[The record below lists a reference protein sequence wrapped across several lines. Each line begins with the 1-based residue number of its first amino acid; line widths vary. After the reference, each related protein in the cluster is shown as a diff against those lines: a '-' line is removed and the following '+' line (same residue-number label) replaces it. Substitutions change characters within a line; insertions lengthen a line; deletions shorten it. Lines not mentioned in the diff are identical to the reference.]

1 MSDAQE
7 IIRLYDMAESD
18 AMNFRRLY
26 QDSADL
32 CFPREN
38 SIITTFTTQ
47 GGERNTDIIDPTGI
61 MAKDDMAAGLSGVLF
76 PVGQPFHEIL
86 MVDRE
91 LNRTESVRR
100 YLGYLNETVHEK
112 RAASN
117 FRVQADETLRSIA
130 AFGTGNLFSEYRP
143 GVGLN
148 YKDWDVGQY
157 VIVQNNMNR
166 IDQVYMKI
174 WWTASQAYAEWGDK
188 VGEEVLKALNDD
200 KKMMHK
206 FEFRVAIRP
215 RGKRNRRLSDAAN
228 MPFEKVCVNVKEKIV
243 VEEGGYEEFPHFV
256 SRWSH
261 SSNETWGRG
270 QGVTALPVMRRLQ
283 QIYSDFLECGE
294 KHNNPALQVLQD
306 FDGTVKV
313 KPGAVNRVPQLPSI
327 DSVGRAL
334 GNFPITAEVL
344 DGERQI
350 VQKMF
355 LNDIFMPITPL
366 KGDRRNQLELSE
378 RISESMKRIGTPIS
392 RLYEEWIKPMVIR
405 DIFLLMR
412 NGELPPPPPEIRGKQ
427 FKINVLGPIAMQ
439 LKNWQAQGALKWLGY
454 GAELKQS
461 FPGIDDNINLDSAY
475 RRVGESLGVSIEDMA
490 TDDEVNAKRAER
502 AKQIQAE
509 QAMRMAE
516 TAAKAYPASTK
527 APEAGSPA
535 EALSGV

>member
-1 MSDAQE
+1 MDKALE

-26 QDSADL
+26 QDVADL

-38 SIITTFTTQ
+38 KIIAAATTQ
-47 GGERNTDIIDPTGI
+47 GEERNTDIIDPTGI
-61 MAKDDMAAGLSGVLF
+61 LAKDDMAAGLSGVLF

-86 MVDRE
+86 MVDRS
-91 LNRTESVRR
+91 LNGKEGVRR
-100 YLGYLNETVHEK
+100 YLGYVNETVHEK

-117 FRVQADETLRSIA
+117 FRVEADETLRSIA
-130 AFGTGNLFSEYRP
+130 AFGTGNLFSEYKP
-143 GVGLN
+143 GVGLT
-148 YKDWDVGQY
+148 YKDWDAGQY

-166 IDQVYMKI
+166 IDEVYMKI
-174 WWTASQAYAEWGDK
+174 FWTAAQACAEWGDRC
-188 VGEEVLKALNDD
+188 GEEVLKALEDS
-200 KKMMHK
+200 KKTFHK
-206 FEFRVAIRP
+206 FEFRIAIRP
-215 RGKRNRRLSDAAN
+215 RKNRNRRFSDRAN
-228 MPFEKVCVNVKEKIV
+228 MRFEKVAVNVKEKLI
-243 VEEGGYEEFPHFV
+243 VEEGGYDEFPHFV

-270 QGVTALPVMRRLQ
+270 QGVTALPTMRRLQ

-294 KHNNPALQVLQD
+294 KHNNPPLQVIAD

-313 KPGAVNRVPQLPSI
+313 KAGAVNRVPQLPSI
-327 DSVGRAL
+327 DSIGRAV
-334 GNFPITAEVL
+334 GNFPVTAEVL

-378 RISESMKRIGTPIS
+378 RISESMKRIGAPIS
-392 RLYEEWIKPMVIR
+392 RLYEEWIKPMIIR

-412 NGELPPPPPEIRGKQ
+412 NGEIPPPPPEIQGKQ

-454 GAELKQS
+454 GAELKMA
-461 FPGIDDNINLDSAY
+461 FPGIDDNINIDSAY

-490 TDDEVNAKRAER
+490 TDDEVSFKRDQR
-502 AKQIQAE
+502 ARQLQAE
-509 QAMRMAE
+509 MAMKMAE
-516 TAAKAYPASTK
+516 TASKAYPAATK
-527 APEAGSPA
+527 APEEGSPA